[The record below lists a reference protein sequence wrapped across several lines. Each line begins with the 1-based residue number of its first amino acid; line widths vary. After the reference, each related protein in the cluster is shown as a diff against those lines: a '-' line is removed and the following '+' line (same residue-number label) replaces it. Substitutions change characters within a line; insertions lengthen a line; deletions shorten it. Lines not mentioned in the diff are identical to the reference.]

1 MDNETESQINDTQ
14 NPDYCNN
21 NSDNCSSNSNYRDN
35 NSHRNKIEE
44 IKERE
49 CVSPALVSYGAHG
62 WIRVEEQ
69 TYLGFVSS
77 HGQAEVDRIVQ
88 YIDELCQSNG
98 NKYKWTDWA
107 MVMDRALREK
117 GQAYDK

>member
-44 IKERE
+44 IERE